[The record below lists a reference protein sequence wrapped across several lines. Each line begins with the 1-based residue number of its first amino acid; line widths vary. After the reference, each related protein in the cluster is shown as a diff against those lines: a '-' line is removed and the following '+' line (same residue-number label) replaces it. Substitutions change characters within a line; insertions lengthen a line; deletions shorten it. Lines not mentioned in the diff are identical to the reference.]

1 MAAEAGQLQ
10 LNVME
15 PVITLNVLQSMGML
29 TAAMTVLA
37 NRCVNGIS
45 ANRDRCR
52 ELVDQSIGIIT
63 ALNPYI
69 GYENSSRVA
78 KEALKRGCGV
88 TELILEEGL
97 LTREQLEDILKP
109 ENMIRPRRV
118 TSTES
123 GRIASA

>member
-1 MAAEAGQLQ
+1 
-10 LNVME
+10 
-15 PVITLNVLQSMGML
+15 
-29 TAAMTVLA
+29 VLA

-109 ENMIRPRRV
+109 ENMIRPRLV